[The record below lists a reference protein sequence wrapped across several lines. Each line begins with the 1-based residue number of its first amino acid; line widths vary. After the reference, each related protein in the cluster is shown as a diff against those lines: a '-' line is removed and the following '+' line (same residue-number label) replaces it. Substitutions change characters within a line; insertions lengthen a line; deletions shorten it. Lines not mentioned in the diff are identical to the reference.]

1 MLCCQLKQSETFS
14 SLESRVLVRPY
25 YYGDTEYLSK
35 RINGILEEKNYR
47 DNGYLK

>member
-1 MLCCQLKQSETFS
+1 MSHVWS
-14 SLESRVLVRPY
+14 SSS
-25 YYGDTEYLSK
+25 YGDTEYMSK